1 MYKQR
6 IMDMHV
12 HSDNSPDGIHSPMY
26 MCEQAV
32 DKGLRAIAF
41 TDHCEIDKF
50 FSHKYNSMIFHS
62 YFECLKAKTSFEGE
76 LLVLLGIEI
85 AQPLFNKALSEKI
98 ISNHNYDIVLAS
110 IHTPKGFGCD
120 VKEIPY
126 DEIDVYGFMRDY
138 FRELTELAWWDGCDV
153 LAHITCPMRRIQGKY
168 KMEFDY
174 SKISKETEELL
185 KAIIEN
191 NKSLEINSSG
201 LRQLMAR
208 PMPDESIIKRYK
220 ELGGKNI
227 TIGSDAHCAKD
238 VGAGVYECMRLTNKL
253 GFEKMNF
260 YTGREMLEIKNT
272 V

>member
-85 AQPLFNKALSEKI
+85 AQPLSDKALSDKI
-98 ISNHNYDIVLAS
+98 INNHKYDIVLAS
-110 IHTPKGFGCD
+110 IHTPKGFDCD

-126 DEIDVYGFMRDY
+126 DEIDVYEFMRNY
-138 FRELTELAWWDGCDV
+138 FRELTELAYWDGCDV

-168 KMEFDY
+168 NMDFDY
-174 SKISKETEELL
+174 SKISAATDELL

-191 NKSLEINSSG
+191 NKSLEINTSG
-201 LRQLMAR
+201 LRQMMAR
-208 PMPDESIIKRYK
+208 PMPDEEIIRRYK

-227 TIGSDAHCAKD
+227 TIGSDAHCAED
-238 VGAGVYECMRLTNKL
+238 VGKGIYECMSLVKKL
-253 GFEKMNF
+253 GFEKINF
-260 YTGREMLEIKNT
+260 YTGREMLEINNN

>member
-1 MYKQR
+1 MNKQR

-12 HSDNSPDGIHSPMY
+12 HSDNSPDGQHSPMY
-26 MCEQAV
+26 ICENAV

-50 FSHKYNSMIFHS
+50 FTNKYNTMVFHS
-62 YFECLKAKTSFEGE
+62 YFECLKAKIAFEGQ

-85 AQPLFNKALSEKI
+85 AQPLINKSLSEKI
-98 ISNHNYDIVLAS
+98 INNHNYDIVLAS
-110 IHTPKGFGCD
+110 IHTPEGFSCD
-120 VKEIPY
+120 VKEISY
-126 DEIDVYGFMRDY
+126 DEIDVYDFMRKY
-138 FRELTELAWWDGCDV
+138 FRQLTELAYWDGCDV

-168 KMEFDY
+168 NIDFDF
-174 SKISKETEELL
+174 SKISKETDELL

-201 LRQLMAR
+201 LRQLMSR
-208 PMPDESIIKRYK
+208 PMPDECIIKRYK

-227 TIGSDAHCAKD
+227 TIGSDAHSAYD
-238 VGAGVYECMRLTNKL
+238 VGKGVYECMNLVKKI
-253 GFEKMNF
+253 GFDKIKF
-260 YTGREMLEIKNT
+260 YTGREILEINNN

>member
-6 IMDMHV
+6 MMDMHI

-50 FSHKYNSMIFHS
+50 FSHKYNSMVFHS
-62 YFECLKAKTSFEGE
+62 YFECLKAKTSFAGE

-85 AQPLFNKALSEKI
+85 AQPLFDKALSERI
-98 ISNHNYDIVLAS
+98 INNHNYDIILGS
-110 IHTPKGFGCD
+110 IHTPKGFNCD

-126 DEIDVYGFMRDY
+126 NEINVYDFMKDY
-138 FRELTELAWWDGCDV
+138 FRELTELAYWDGCDV

-168 KMEFDY
+168 NLEFDY
-174 SKISKETEELL
+174 SKISKETDELL

-208 PMPDESIIKRYK
+208 PMPDESIIRRYK

-227 TIGSDAHCAKD
+227 TIGSDAHCAQD
-238 VGAGVYECMRLTNKL
+238 VGAGVYECMRLIKKL
-253 GFEKMNF
+253 GFEKINF
-260 YTGREMLEIKNT
+260 YTGREILEINNN

>member
-6 IMDMHV
+6 MMDMHI

-50 FSHKYNSMIFHS
+50 FSHKYNSMVFHS
-62 YFECLKAKTSFEGE
+62 YFECLKAKTSFAGE

-85 AQPLFNKALSEKI
+85 AQPLFDKALSERI
-98 ISNHNYDIVLAS
+98 INNHNYDIILGS
-110 IHTPKGFGCD
+110 IHTPKGFNCD

-126 DEIDVYGFMRDY
+126 NEINVYDFMKDY
-138 FRELTELAWWDGCDV
+138 FRELTELAYWDGCDV

-168 KMEFDY
+168 NLEFDY
-174 SKISKETEELL
+174 SKISKETDELL

-191 NKSLEINSSG
+191 NKSLEVNSSG

-208 PMPDESIIKRYK
+208 PMPDESIIRRYK

-227 TIGSDAHCAKD
+227 TIGSDAHCAQD
-238 VGAGVYECMRLTNKL
+238 VGAGVYECMRLIKKL
-253 GFEKMNF
+253 GFEKINF
-260 YTGREMLEIKNT
+260 YTGREILEINNNI
-272 V
+272 

>member
-6 IMDMHV
+6 MMDMHI

-50 FSHKYNSMIFHS
+50 FSHKYNSMVFHS
-62 YFECLKAKTSFEGE
+62 YFECLKAKTSFAGE

-85 AQPLFNKALSEKI
+85 AQPLFDKALSERI
-98 ISNHNYDIVLAS
+98 INNHNYDIILGS
-110 IHTPKGFGCD
+110 IHTPKGFNCD

-126 DEIDVYGFMRDY
+126 NEINVYDFMKDY
-138 FRELTELAWWDGCDV
+138 FRELTELAYWDGCDV

-168 KMEFDY
+168 NLEFDY
-174 SKISKETEELL
+174 SKISKETDELL

-191 NKSLEINSSG
+191 NKSLEVNSSG

-208 PMPDESIIKRYK
+208 PMPDESIIRRYK

-227 TIGSDAHCAKD
+227 TIGSDAHCAQD
-238 VGAGVYECMRLTNKL
+238 VGAGVYECMRLIKKL
-253 GFEKMNF
+253 GLEKNNF
-260 YTGREMLEIKNT
+260 YTGREILEINNN

>member
-12 HSDNSPDGIHSPMY
+12 HTDNSPDGHHSPMY
-26 MCEQAV
+26 ICEQAV

-50 FSHKYNSMIFHS
+50 FSQKYNSMVFHS
-62 YFECLKAKTSFEGE
+62 YFECLKARNAFEGE

-85 AQPLFNKALSEKI
+85 AQPLSDKELSEKI
-98 ISNHNYDIVLAS
+98 INNHKYDIVLGS
-110 IHTPKGFGCD
+110 IHTLKGFDCD

-126 DEIDVYGFMRDY
+126 DQIDVYDFMNSY
-138 FRELTELAWWDGCDV
+138 FKELTELAYWDGCDV

-168 KMEFDY
+168 NIDFDY
-174 SKISKETEELL
+174 SKISKATDELL

-201 LRQLMAR
+201 LRQLMGR
-208 PMPDESIIKRYK
+208 PMPDENIIKRYK
-220 ELGGKNI
+220 ELGGKYI
-227 TIGSDAHCAKD
+227 TIGSDAHSANE
-238 VGAGVYECMRLTNKL
+238 VGLGIVECMQTVKKY
-253 GFEKMNF
+253 GFDKINF
-260 YTGREMLEIKNT
+260 YTGREILEINNN

>member
-6 IMDMHV
+6 MMDMHI

-50 FSHKYNSMIFHS
+50 FSHKYNSMVFHS
-62 YFECLKAKTSFEGE
+62 YFECLKAKTSFAGE

-85 AQPLFNKALSEKI
+85 AQPLFDKALSERI
-98 ISNHNYDIVLAS
+98 INNHNYDIILGS
-110 IHTPKGFGCD
+110 IHTPKGFNCD

-126 DEIDVYGFMRDY
+126 NEINVYDFMKDY
-138 FRELTELAWWDGCDV
+138 FRELTELAYWDGCDV

-168 KMEFDY
+168 NLEFDY
-174 SKISKETEELL
+174 SKISKETDELL

-191 NKSLEINSSG
+191 NKSLEVNSSG

-208 PMPDESIIKRYK
+208 PMPDESIIRRYK

-227 TIGSDAHCAKD
+227 TIGSDAHCAQD
-238 VGAGVYECMRLTNKL
+238 VGAGVYECMRLIKKL
-253 GFEKMNF
+253 GFEKINF
-260 YTGREMLEIKNT
+260 YTGREILEINNN

>member
-1 MYKQR
+1 MNKQR

-12 HSDNSPDGIHSPMY
+12 HSDNSPDGQHSPMY

-50 FSHKYNSMIFHS
+50 FSHKYNSMVFHS

-76 LLVLLGIEI
+76 LLVLLGLEI
-85 AQPLFNKALSEKI
+85 AQPLFDKTLSEKI
-98 ISNHNYDIVLAS
+98 INNHKYDIILGS
-110 IHTPKGFGCD
+110 IHTPKGFDCD

-126 DEIDVYGFMRDY
+126 NEIDVYGFMRDY
-138 FRELTELAWWDGCDV
+138 FRELTELASWDGCDV
-153 LAHITCPMRRIQGKY
+153 LAHITCPMRRIQGKFAID
-168 KMEFDY
+168 FDY
-174 SKISKETEELL
+174 SKISKETDELL
-185 KAIIEN
+185 KTIIEN

-201 LRQLMAR
+201 LRQMMGR

-227 TIGSDAHCAKD
+227 TIGSDAHCAQD
-238 VGAGVYECMRLTNKL
+238 VGKGVFECMSLVKNL
-253 GFEKMNF
+253 GFEKINF
-260 YTGREMLEIKNT
+260 YTGREILEINNNI
-272 V
+272 

>member
-1 MYKQR
+1 MTKQR

-12 HSDNSPDGIHSPMY
+12 HSDNSPDGHHSPMY
-26 MCEQAV
+26 ICENAV

-50 FSHKYNSMIFHS
+50 FTHKYNSMVFHS
-62 YFECLKAKTSFEGE
+62 YFECLKARTAFEGE

-85 AQPLFNKALSEKI
+85 AQPLYDRALSEKI
-98 ISNHNYDIVLAS
+98 ISNHKYDIILGS
-110 IHTPKGFGCD
+110 IHTPKGFDCD

-126 DEIDVYGFMRDY
+126 DEIDVYEFMNNY
-138 FRELTELAWWDGCDV
+138 FRELTELAYWDGCDV

-168 KMEFDY
+168 NIEFDY
-174 SKISKETEELL
+174 SKIAKATDELL

-201 LRQLMAR
+201 LRQLMGR
-208 PMPDESIIKRYK
+208 PMPDENIIERYRQ
-220 ELGGKNI
+220 LGGKNI
-227 TIGSDAHCAKD
+227 TIGSDAHSAQE
-238 VGAGVYECMRLTNKL
+238 VGSGVYECMKL
-253 GFEKMNF
+253 LKKHGFEKINF
-260 YTGREMLEIKNT
+260 YTGRELLEINNN

>member
-12 HSDNSPDGIHSPMY
+12 HSDNSPDGMHSPMY
-26 MCEQAV
+26 ICEQAV

-50 FSHKYNSMIFHS
+50 FSHKYNSMVFHS
-62 YFECLKAKTSFEGE
+62 YFECLKARSSFEGE

-85 AQPLFNKALSEKI
+85 AQPLYDKRLSEKI
-98 ISNHNYDIVLAS
+98 INNHKYDIVLGS
-110 IHTPKGFGCD
+110 IHTPEGFDCD

-126 DEIDVYGFMRDY
+126 DEIDVYKFMQDY
-138 FRELTELAWWDGCDV
+138 FRQLTELAHWDGCDV

-168 KMEFDY
+168 AIDFDF
-174 SKISKETEELL
+174 SKISKSTDELL

-191 NKSLEINSSG
+191 NKSLEVNSSG

-208 PMPDESIIKRYK
+208 PMPDEAIIKRYK

-227 TIGSDAHCAKD
+227 TIGSDAHCSQD
-238 VGAGVYECMRLTNKL
+238 VGKGVYDCMKLVKQL
-253 GFEKMNF
+253 GFEKINL
-260 YTGREMLEIKNT
+260 YTGREILEINNN

>member
-50 FSHKYNSMIFHS
+50 FSHKYNSMVFHS

-85 AQPLFNKALSEKI
+85 AQPLFDKSLSNKI
-98 ISNHNYDIVLAS
+98 ISNHKYDIVLAS
-110 IHTPKGFGCD
+110 IHTPKGFDCD
-120 VKEIPY
+120 VKEIAY
-126 DEIDVYGFMRDY
+126 DEIDVYEFMRNY
-138 FRELTELAWWDGCDV
+138 FRELTELAYWDGCDV

-168 KMEFDY
+168 NMDFDY
-174 SKISKETEELL
+174 SKISAATDELL

-191 NKSLEINSSG
+191 NKSLEINTSG
-201 LRQLMAR
+201 LRQMMAR
-208 PMPDESIIKRYK
+208 PMPDEEIIRRYN

-227 TIGSDAHCAKD
+227 TIGSDAHCAED
-238 VGAGVYECMRLTNKL
+238 VGKGVYECMSLVKKL
-253 GFEKMNF
+253 GFEKIKF
-260 YTGREMLEIKNT
+260 YTGREMLEINNN